1 MPRGRSRRI
10 IKESNNFFHRLE
22 RKLELSVGV
31 IDSFASKPNQIC
43 RFNCTFSFQVRE
55 AFLEEAVL

>member
-1 MPRGRSRRI
+1 MPSGRSRRI
-10 IKESNNFFHRLE
+10 IKESSNFFHCLE
-22 RKLELSVGV
+22 GKLELGVGV
-31 IDSFASKPNQIC
+31 IDSFASKPNQIF